1 MLKKNGYFIT
11 IVVQLYLRIRHQKGS
26 TKPQGTESQRA
37 TSASGLCW
45 LLIDCTK
52 ICYKNTEALLVARN
66 IHFFVSN
73 VQNAGQIVASL
84 NQNCMHAE
92 TVSIL
97 KSGNMI
103 QNFLFS
109 ILLSK
114 IIKIKTY
121 RTIGVKLGLLLHG
134 KHKLRVLEN
143 RA

>member
-1 MLKKNGYFIT
+1 
-11 IVVQLYLRIRHQKGS
+11 LRIQHQKGS
-26 TKPQGTESQRA
+26 TKPQGTENEWG
-37 TSASGLCW
+37 TSVSGLCW
-45 LLIDCTK
+45 LLIDWAK

-66 IHFFVSN
+66 IHIFVSN
-73 VQNAGQIVASL
+73 EQNAGQIIASL

-92 TVSIL
+92 IVSIL

-103 QNFLFS
+103 QNLLFC

-114 IIKIKTY
+114 NIKIKTY
-121 RTIGVKLGLLLHG
+121 SIIGAKLGLLLHG